1 MRVAIAHN
9 LPREEV
15 RRRVHERSGEI
26 TDFVPG
32 GLATVETSWPSD
44 DRMDLSIIA
53 MGQTV
58 TGAVTL
64 EDGEMVVSF
73 DLPPQ
78 LGFFGSMI
86 EQKIREKGQKLLA

>member
-15 RRRVHERSGEI
+15 RRRIHERSGEL

-32 GLATVETSWPSD
+32 GLATVETSWPTD

-58 TGAVTL
+58 TGAVSV
-64 EDGEMVVSF
+64 EDTEMVVEF